1 MQKVLDKYPGERFKK
16 AHRQIYPL
24 AFTTKKASESGQ
36 LSLQNSLS
44 LSLLQYS
51 LRFCDDLLMKNLI
64 QW

>member
-44 LSLLQYS
+44 LSYS
-51 LRFCDDLLMKNLI
+51 ILSGFVMTS
-64 QW
+64 